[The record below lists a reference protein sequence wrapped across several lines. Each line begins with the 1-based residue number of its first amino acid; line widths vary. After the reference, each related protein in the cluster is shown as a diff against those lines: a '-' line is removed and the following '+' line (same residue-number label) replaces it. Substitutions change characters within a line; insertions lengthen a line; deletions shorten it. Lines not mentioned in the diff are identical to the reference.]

1 MTARARLTVAALSLT
16 LPAVAAAQAA
26 AAPPAAPKA
35 SVTVYGTLNVNLQST
50 MAKGATNPAQ
60 SVEARGAVSTD
71 SSNIGVKGTAEVAF
85 GLSAIGQCET
95 SAAVDAIGTSGLCN
109 RNSRVGLSSP
119 YGTLFYG
126 NWDTPFKALTY
137 GTRID
142 DPFGSTDVYGFQ
154 GLMGSPGFN
163 ARSAGWITAAAG
175 GADAAG
181 AFPAGS
187 TVHGFDTR
195 AGNSVAYHSPA
206 FHGASV
212 KVQYAVDEFASASG
226 PINANLLSAGVN
238 YEWDG
243 LSVAAAV
250 ERREDSAGLAVIN
263 RAAATDGSPA
273 AAFAFGATAGNAAT
287 LGSVDMAW
295 KVGAGYQLD
304 SPAGATT
311 LSFLIDQLT
320 FAQDDAP
327 ANAIKEYSR
336 LAWQIAAK
344 HRFQDHE
351 LRLRYDAAG
360 EGDCTEADG
369 SAITCSTDGYGAR
382 QVTLGYAF
390 HLSKGAQVYASYTK
404 IMNDDNAT
412 YTLPIGGS
420 SEVAG
425 RTVAGADPQAIGLGI
440 RYAF

>member
-1 MTARARLTVAALSLT
+1 MTARARLAVAALSLT

-50 MAKGATNPAQ
+50 MAKGATDPSQSAQ
-60 SVEARGAVSTD
+60 ARGAVSTD
-71 SSNIGVKGTAEVAF
+71 SSNIGVRGSADVAF

-95 SAAVDAIGTSGLCN
+95 SASIDAIGISGLCG
-109 RNSRVGLSSP
+109 RNSRVGLSGP

-126 NWDTPFKALTY
+126 NWDTPFKAVTY
-137 GTRID
+137 GTKVD
-142 DPFGSTDVYGFQ
+142 DPFGSTDVFGFQ
-154 GLMGSPGFN
+154 GIMGSPGFN
-163 ARSAGWITAAAG
+163 ARSGGWITAAAG
-175 GADAAG
+175 GADVAG
-181 AFPAGS
+181 PFPAGS

-206 FHGASV
+206 FYGASL

-243 LSVAAAV
+243 LSVLAAV
-250 ERREDSAGLAVIN
+250 ERREDAAGLAVIN

-273 AAFAFGATAGNAAT
+273 AAFAFDATAGNTAT
-287 LGSVDMAW
+287 LGSVDTAW
-295 KVGAGYQLD
+295 KVGAGYELT

-311 LSFLIDQLT
+311 LSFLIDQLNY
-320 FAQDDAP
+320 AQDGAP
-327 ANAIKEYSR
+327 ADAIKEYSR
-336 LAWQIAAK
+336 LAWQVAAK
-344 HRFQDHE
+344 HRYGDHE
-351 LRLRYDAAG
+351 LRARYDAAG

-369 SAITCSTDGYGAR
+369 SAFTCSTDGYGAR
-382 QVTLGYAF
+382 QLTLGYAL
-390 HLSKGAQVYASYTK
+390 HLSKSAQAYASYTK
-404 IMNDDNAT
+404 IMNDKNAT
-412 YTLPIGGS
+412 YTLTIGGS
-420 SEVAG
+420 SEIAG
-425 RTVAGADPQAIGLGI
+425 KTVAGADPQAIGLGI